1 VTLRA
6 RLLVGLLVLA
16 AAGLAVA
23 GVVTYQEQKG
33 FLLDRVDA
41 QLRSAI
47 QAPQQLRADLENS
60 DANSARQLPVGT
72 YAEIHWTDGGVVPL
86 GPDLADLAHPKIPT
100 KVALNTAFTVRSPH
114 YRVLA
119 GTVRVRTGELS
130 GSFVTATLVVAI
142 PMRDVDDT
150 LHRLFLVELFVAF
163 GVLLTLALLTWFVVK
178 LGLKPLRQMEA
189 TAGAIAAGDLSRRVE
204 VVDPNTEVGRLG
216 IALNEMLH
224 QIEHAFAERSQSEER
239 LRRFVADASHELRTP
254 LTSIRGYAEL
264 FRRGAADRPE
274 DLAKTMRRI
283 EEEAARMGVLVDD
296 LLLLARLDQGRPLER
311 EPVDLTRIT
320 ADAVDDARAIAPD
333 RPIEYSPNGAVV
345 VPGDEARLRQV
356 LANLLQN
363 ANRHTPPD
371 THVYVSVAT
380 DDTDAVIEVRDEGP
394 GMEPE
399 DAARVFERFWRID
412 PSRARMSGG
421 AGLGLAIVSAI
432 ADAHGG
438 RAEVDT
444 EPGQGAA
451 FRVYLPLTAPDP
463 EPEPDPVAEFVP
475 VADEP
480 APPHDRPRVP
490 EIPLADL
497 DELEDV
503 EP

>member
-47 QAPQQLRADLENS
+47 HAPQQLSADLDNPS
-60 DANSARQLPVGT
+60 TDAARQLPVGT
-72 YAEIHWTDGGVVPL
+72 YAEIHWTDGEVQPL
-86 GPDLADLAHPKIPT
+86 GPDVADLAHPKIPT
-100 KVALNTAFTVRSPH
+100 KVALNKAFTVRSPH

-119 GTVRVRTGELS
+119 GTVRVRTQALS
-130 GSFVTATLVVAI
+130 EAGTAILVVAI

-189 TAGAIAAGDLSRRVE
+189 TAGAIAAGDLSQRVE

-224 QIEHAFAERSQSEER
+224 QIEHAFSERSQSEAR

-380 DDTDAVIEVRDEGP
+380 DGTDAVIEVRDEGP
-394 GMEPE
+394 GMEAE

-421 AGLGLAIVSAI
+421 AGLGLAIVAAI

-451 FRVYLPLTAPDP
+451 FRVHLPLTAPDP
-463 EPEPDPVAEFVP
+463 QPEPEPVAEFTP
-475 VADEP
+475 VTDDAAP
-480 APPHDRPRVP
+480 AHDLPRVP